1 MSKTTLSYA
10 DQINLERVE
19 KDNLFKNAGTSP
31 LTPTSLSNFTGLSYF
46 AVDERF
52 RLTGTISPDN
62 RPVVV
67 QLMATTG
74 KSVSV
79 EKFGIVRFT
88 FEGQNYEL
96 AVFKSG
102 SLSDFSGTP
111 NQLFIPFKDLTSGS
125 QTNANGRYLLVS
137 INEGSTQ
144 VELDFNKAFNP
155 LNSYNP
161 AFESVLAPEA
171 SVPNVNFTV
180 GQRKFEDR
188 K

>member
-31 LTPTSLSNFTGLSYF
+31 LTSTSLSTFTGLSYF
-46 AVDERF
+46 PVDERF
-52 RLTGTISPDN
+52 RLTGTISPEN
-62 RPVVV
+62 RPVSV
-67 QLMATTG
+67 QLTTTSG
-74 KSVSV
+74 RAVSV
-79 EKFGIVRFT
+79 EKFGVVRFT
-88 FEGQNYEL
+88 FESRNYEL

-102 SLSDFSGTP
+102 SLSDFSDAP
-111 NQLFIPFKDLTSGS
+111 NRLFIPFKDLTSGS
-125 QTNANGRYLLVS
+125 QTNVNGRYLFVS

-155 LNSYNP
+155 LNSYNL
-161 AFESVLAPEA
+161 AFESVIAPEA
-171 SVPNVNFTV
+171 SVPNINFTV